1 MVISARVTLY
11 IIPNLYYLTTIKRF
25 TRKTNSFI
33 VRLLYQYKIRRTA
46 NDPIKAE
53 CGTIKNC

>member
-1 MVISARVTLY
+1 MLKKTSLQS
-11 IIPNLYYLTTIKRF
+11 LYYLTIIKRF